1 MVKPSRSDPSPDVV
15 IEISSR
21 PSLEMLR
28 KVSSQPDTSTAT
40 PSSAPPSRAPPSRA
54 PRPRC
59 RPLPFC
65 RTPNHLAEGSRI
77 P

>member
-1 MVKPSRSDPSPDVV
+1 MVNLSWAGRSPEVV

-28 KVSSQPDTSTAT
+28 KVSSQPDASTAR
-40 PSSAPPSRAPPSRA
+40 PSSAPRARRQLPPFS
-54 PRPRC
+54 
-59 RPLPFC
+59 